1 MITLALTALAVTL
14 VTSAVATPIGARDFA
29 GPPGL
34 AEFQLTT
41 IPNGDNDT
49 YSGWFVH
56 AFHTGAGTNAAVL
69 LPRQSGSPTWRAYS
83 PQICT
88 HSILTHRMLLEFD
101 STTGDVYDLTELGA
115 EYPWSLGLAN
125 ETPYESD
132 APAGYKLVTIDVG
145 LSNTGFSFDGDVLP
159 NPAGYGTMAACYV
172 NGTSPYWSQGPQ
184 VQLLWRAEDVAKGA
198 CADVLLKAVPVV

>member
-69 LPRQSGSPTWRAYS
+69 LPRQSGSPTW
-83 PQICT
+83 Q
-88 HSILTHRMLLEFD
+88 FD